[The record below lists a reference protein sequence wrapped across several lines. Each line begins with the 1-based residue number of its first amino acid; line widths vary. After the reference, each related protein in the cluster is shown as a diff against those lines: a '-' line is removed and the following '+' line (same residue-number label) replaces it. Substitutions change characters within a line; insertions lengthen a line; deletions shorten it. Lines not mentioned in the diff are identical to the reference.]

1 MSLDGTILVMR
12 CQVEI
17 RHMPRITH
25 NNGVIFENPSPGSN
39 GYNVSG
45 LNNEVGFG
53 LVDRIQCS
61 NLLGFLSLVGRFIQQ
76 EQGLDY
82 SALQ

>member
-1 MSLDGTILVMR
+1 M
-12 CQVEI
+12 
-17 RHMPRITH
+17 
-25 NNGVIFENPSPGSN
+25 IFENPSAGSN

-53 LVDRIQCS
+53 LVDRIQYS
-61 NLLGFLSLVGRFIQQ
+61 NLLVLLSLVGGFIQQ

-82 SALQ
+82 SALQRKTRASEDAFT

>member
-1 MSLDGTILVMR
+1 MIS
-12 CQVEI
+12 
-17 RHMPRITH
+17 
-25 NNGVIFENPSPGSN
+25 ENLSAGSN

-61 NLLGFLSLVGRFIQQ
+61 NLLVLLSLVGGFIQQ

-82 SALQ
+82 SASQ